1 MSDNNTHFRKFT
13 TPYGHKKASQKETQ
27 SLKKHSKQQLVNT
40 EASKSEKQEK
50 KRLISIAQET
60 YSSPVC
66 YASKKEEMRA
76 DFQDE

>member
-1 MSDNNTHFRKFT
+1 MSDNKPHLRKFN
-13 TPYGHKKASQKETQ
+13 TPHGRKKVSQKETQ
-27 SLKKHSKQQLVNT
+27 SLKKNCEQPLVNT
-40 EASKSEKQEK
+40 EAPKSEKQEK
-50 KRLISIAQET
+50 KRLIRFSQET